1 MSKHS
6 EVLPKPTL
14 TDDAAA
20 ALGRAGFSR
29 RSFLVGAGALIV
41 SFSMK
46 GALQTAAAQGPFE
59 GGTAGSPPLNQ
70 LDSWIAIAADGGVT
84 AYTGKAE
91 LGQGI
96 STAQIQLVAEELCVP
111 FNRVNLIYCDTSL
124 TPDQGVTSGSQS
136 HPTNFNHRNLALAGA
151 TAREALLQMASKQ
164 LGAPVNQL
172 TASDG

>member
-1 MSKHS
+1 MSTHS
-6 EVLPKPTL
+6 EVAHKPAL
-14 TDDAAA
+14 TEDASA
-20 ALGRAGFSR
+20 ALCRAGFSR
-29 RSFLVGAGALIV
+29 RSFLVGAGALVV
-41 SFSMK
+41 SFSMR
-46 GALQTAAAQGPFE
+46 GAFETAAAQGAFE

-111 FNRVNLIYCDTSL
+111 FNRVKLVYCDTAK

-136 HPTNFNHRNLALAGA
+136 TPTN
-151 TAREALLQMASKQ
+151 
-164 LGAPVNQL
+164 
-172 TASDG
+172 